1 MKTDSHRYENGV
13 VTILAFAVG
22 VMIFEQSSVN
32 FLIPFIKPELNLT
45 NTQVG
50 LLVSAYWATF
60 ALSSFATGLLADSI
74 GSRKAVFIAIV
85 VLLSLFSV
93 LSGLA
98 NSFTQLLGARAL
110 MGLLEGPMLPI
121 AQSIVVLES
130 SMERRGINMGIVG
143 SLGGTAFGF
152 FVAPLVLVKIAS
164 IFGWR
169 AGFFVAAV
177 PGLICALFAARLIRG
192 LAPGRS
198 AAHDAGVADRK
209 SGGTLMEALSH
220 RNVWICAVL
229 CCLYVGYNSLGFA
242 FLPLFYTTVRQMSSQ
257 QMSFLMSFVGI
268 GAMAFSVLLPML
280 SDRIGRKG
288 VMFGANLLSTLC
300 PLAAIFYT
308 GPMGGFVLF
317 QLIGWTLSG
326 TGSIITG
333 TIPAETVPTRSVST
347 AMGLIVAFG
356 VVGGGIVGP
365 AFGGWAAEH
374 WGLQVPVWI
383 QIGCALTAS
392 LLSAALRETAPR
404 KARKPRGLLAAT
416 E

>member
-130 SMERRGINMGIVG
+130 SVERRGTNMGIVG

-164 IFGWR
+164 R
-169 AGFFVAAV
+169 
-177 PGLICALFAARLIRG
+177 
-192 LAPGRS
+192 
-198 AAHDAGVADRK
+198 
-209 SGGTLMEALSH
+209 
-220 RNVWICAVL
+220 
-229 CCLYVGYNSLGFA
+229 
-242 FLPLFYTTVRQMSSQ
+242 
-257 QMSFLMSFVGI
+257 
-268 GAMAFSVLLPML
+268 
-280 SDRIGRKG
+280 
-288 VMFGANLLSTLC
+288 
-300 PLAAIFYT
+300 
-308 GPMGGFVLF
+308 
-317 QLIGWTLSG
+317 
-326 TGSIITG
+326 
-333 TIPAETVPTRSVST
+333 PA
-347 AMGLIVAFG
+347 
-356 VVGGGIVGP
+356 
-365 AFGGWAAEH
+365 
-374 WGLQVPVWI
+374 
-383 QIGCALTAS
+383 
-392 LLSAALRETAPR
+392 
-404 KARKPRGLLAAT
+404 
-416 E
+416 